1 MIDTNW
7 AYELSAPSAL
17 MSPQMARVWRILVL
31 CCGLA
36 LAGCADDAP
45 PDPYAARVGDTYLTE
60 AELSD
65 ALESIAVG
73 GDTVEARRQII
84 EQWVTRTLLLNE
96 ATRMNLESEPEVQR
110 QLEEQR
116 RSVLINALTN
126 RIYETAEVEPD
137 REAITQY
144 FERNRERLRLREP
157 YLQLRHVR
165 VSDEATAGTLANEL
179 RNGAETWSDVCE
191 QDERDPERACRIGER
206 FYPERQRLAD
216 APELRDRV
224 SGMSAG
230 GVAVLETDDWYHVL
244 YLVERIEAGQ
254 EPELEWVAPQIE
266 RHLRTQSRKQ
276 MYAREVQRLR
286 NEAEARGA
294 LDVQLSPSTD
304 NDTTTAE

>member
-1 MIDTNW
+1 
-7 AYELSAPSAL
+7 
-17 MSPQMARVWRILVL
+17 MARVWSILVL
-31 CCGLA
+31 CGSLA
-36 LAGCADDAP
+36 LAGCTDDAP
-45 PDPYAARVGDTYLTE
+45 PEPYAARVGDTYLTE

-96 ATRMNLESEPEVQR
+96 ATRLNLESEPEVRR

-116 RSVLINALTN
+116 RSVLINALTS
-126 RIYETAEVEPD
+126 RIYEAAEVEPD

-144 FERNRERLRLREP
+144 FERNRDQLRLREP

-165 VSDEATAGTLANEL
+165 VTDEATATTLASRL
-179 RNGAETWSDVCE
+179 RNDAEAWRDVCE
-191 QDERDPERACRIGER
+191 QDERDPEQACRVGGR

-224 SGMSAG
+224 ANMSAG
-230 GVAVLETDDWYHVL
+230 DVVVLDMDDWHHVL
-244 YLVERIEAGQ
+244 HLVGRVEAGQ

-294 LDVQLSPSTD
+294 LNVHLSPSTD
-304 NDTTTAE
+304 NDTTAAE